1 MADKDPL
8 EALRAM
14 SAKTTQGKT
23 QAKDDKKTRAA
34 LFAESED
41 QQQTSAITS
50 PEVTETKIYQ
60 ILIDHSIDSETAI
73 EQIAELL
80 TFDFA
85 DTENDQQFGTL
96 AEVRLIIAALIED
109 FTEQS
114 KESIQMTRDNPLSEL
129 TRSIRSVFENY
140 RSLVKGRESL
150 KGKLEII
157 QGFLDQ
163 EGNDEQ
169 RLLRALSD
177 AQEKKE
183 EKDRLQASADE
194 AQAYMSRCADSLE
207 ALQSR
212 ASQVEQKLAQGK
224 PGFFAKRAAKDEY
237 KRLVAEQPMLLV
249 HVEEEKQKLAKA
261 TNQFEAADRTLKAF
275 IGDNNFELY
284 EQILEI
290 LDIGNEDFKKELQ
303 AIADQ
308 TLQYIEDTN
317 ATLTGVRDQLSKLL
331 KDVKRNLDVNVNT
344 SEKLNVLQQA
354 LNQAQDRNAKAFQGF
369 EAAAAAPAIE
379 GVDEFETKRIKQ
391 RSTEFITEMSSCAT
405 STTEIAG
412 NMATHQT
419 TLRQLRED
427 LEAGVANADSQ
438 LLKAVSTSAAT
449 GQTMLQRTER
459 LAAMSQKI
467 VADTMYEQ
475 EMNDAF
481 HSVVQDF
488 KGNLE
493 DQLRRNSEINGF
505 TELVNNLTEAL
516 DAKNDAAI
524 QIATEQQDLVEKL
537 SASVK
542 ELERAN
548 QRSSEIKTEI
558 AGQTADRRAAEV

>member
-1 MADKDPL
+1 MADQDPM

-14 SAKTTQGKT
+14 SAKTHKT
-23 QAKDDKKTRAA
+23 TNKAKNEKLARAV
-34 LFAESED
+34 LFDEPEADS
-41 QQQTSAITS
+41 QTSVTAK
-50 PEVTETKIYQ
+50 VTETQIFKI
-60 ILIDHSIDSETAI
+60 LVDNSIDSETAV
-73 EQIAELL
+73 EKIAALM
-80 TFDFA
+80 TFDFS
-85 DTENDQQFGTL
+85 DSENEAQFEAL
-96 AEVRLIIAALIED
+96 QEVRLIIAALIED

-114 KESIQMTRDNPLSEL
+114 KESVQMTRDNPLSEL
-129 TRSIRSVFENY
+129 TSSIRSVFENY
-140 RSLVKGRESL
+140 RQLVKGRENLRS
-150 KGKLEII
+150 KLEII

-183 EKDRLQASADE
+183 EKDRLQAKADNAE
-194 AQAYMSRCADSLE
+194 AYLTTVSDQLE
-207 ALQSR
+207 AVQAR
-212 ASQVEQKLAQGK
+212 ATQVEQTLAQGK
-224 PGFFAKRAAKDEY
+224 PGFFAKRAVKDEY
-237 KRLVAEQPMLLV
+237 KRLVAEQPQLAIR
-249 HVEEEKQKLAKA
+249 VEEERQKVTKA
-261 TNQFEAADRTLKAF
+261 SAEFESADRTLKAF
-275 IGDNNFELY
+275 VGDNNFELY

-290 LDIGNEDFKKELQ
+290 LDIGNDDFKEDLRN
-303 AIADQ
+303 IANQ

-317 ATLTGVRDQLSKLL
+317 RTLTGVRDQLSKLL

-344 SEKLNVLQQA
+344 SAKLNILQQA
-354 LNQAQDRNAKAFQGF
+354 LNKAQDANAFAYQKF
-369 EAAAAAPAIE
+369 EKEAESPAIE

-391 RSTEFITEMSSCAT
+391 RSTEFITEMSSNAT

-427 LEAGVANADSQ
+427 LETGVANADSQ

-467 VADTMYEQ
+467 VADSMYEQ
-475 EMNDAF
+475 EMQDAF

-537 SASVK
+537 SASVQ

-558 AGQTADRRAAEV
+558 AGQTAERRATELN